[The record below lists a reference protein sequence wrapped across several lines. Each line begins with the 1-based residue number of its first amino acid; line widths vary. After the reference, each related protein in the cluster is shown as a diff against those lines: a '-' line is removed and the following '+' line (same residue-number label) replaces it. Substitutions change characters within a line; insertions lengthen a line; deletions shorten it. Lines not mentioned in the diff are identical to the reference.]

1 MTSIETPGTPTVTVT
16 TAGGEL
22 RGETQAGIHTFKG
35 IPYGAPTGG
44 ANRFLPPRKAEP
56 WSGIREARAYGPIA
70 PQLARGGPAANP
82 IDDARG
88 NEGEDCLVLNVFTP
102 GVGDG
107 ARRPVMFWCHG
118 GGYITGSGGAAYDG
132 TNLARRGDVVVVT
145 INHRLNGL
153 GFLHLEEIGGEGFAG
168 SGNAGMLDIVA
179 ALEWVRENIGGFG
192 GDPGNVTVFGES
204 GGGRKTAVLL
214 AMPSA
219 KGLFHRAI
227 IQSGP
232 ELRVNDRDYAA
243 ELAAAVVKGLGVG
256 TGDLEALQRLPLDRI
271 MAAQSDVVAKMPSSN
286 ARGGFRPVVDGRVI
300 PAHPFSPEAPA
311 ISADVPVMVGY
322 NRTEATLFL
331 AGDKGAFDLDEA
343 GLQRRVGRLLGER
356 AEETITEMR
365 RLYPEASPSDLYIAI
380 HTGFLRYPV
389 DSIRLAERKS
399 ALGAA
404 PAYLYTFEWESP
416 ARWGT
421 LKTPHALEIPFVFDN
436 VALGMWSSF
445 TRSMPEAFAL
455 AAKVSATWA
464 AFARTGNPNTG
475 DLPEWKPFTAAGRE
489 TMLINNESALVSD
502 PRKEERELWERLYRG

>member
-1 MTSIETPGTPTVTVT
+1 MTSTATPTVTART
-16 TAGGEL
+16 TAGAI
-22 RGETQAGIHTFKG
+22 RGETRDGIHTFKG

-44 ANRFLPPRKAEP
+44 ANRFMPPRKPEK
-56 WSGIREARAYGPIA
+56 WDGVLEAREYGPIA
-70 PQLARGGPAANP
+70 PQLSRDGGAAANP

-88 NEGEDCLVLNVFTP
+88 REGEDCLVLNVFTP
-102 GVGDG
+102 GVDDG
-107 ARRPVMFWCHG
+107 ANRPVMFWCHG
-118 GGYITGSGGAAYDG
+118 GGFITGSGGAAYDG

-153 GFLHLEEIGGEGFAG
+153 GFLHLGDLGGPAFAE
-168 SGNAGMLDIVA
+168 SGNVGMLDIVA
-179 ALEWVRENIGGFG
+179 ALEWVRDNIAGFG

-219 KGLFHRAI
+219 RGLFHRAI

-232 ELRVNDRDYAA
+232 ELKVNEREYAT
-243 ELAAAVVKGLGVG
+243 ELAEAVIGELGIR
-256 TGDLEALQRLPLDRI
+256 TGNLHALQELPLATI
-271 MAAQSDVVAKMPSSN
+271 MTGLASATAKIPSSN
-286 ARGGFRPVVDGRVI
+286 ARGGFRPVADGTVI
-300 PAHPFSPEAPA
+300 PGHPFSPGAPA
-311 ISADVPVMVGY
+311 ISADVPVMVGF

-343 GLQRRVGRLLGER
+343 GLQKRVGRLLGER
-356 AEETITEMR
+356 AEETIGEMR
-365 RLYPEASPSDLYIAI
+365 RLYPGASPSDLYIAI